1 MSGPAVPAL
10 GRKERTSGA
19 GVTVSPACHTA
30 KVCESAG
37 RGFRGKAAP
46 RRSNRMTRRVPG
58 ARKGALR
65 IGGPRDKKPGASP
78 WVVRTETAG
87 ALSKLAPHRG
97 LARETRGVRPPPRP
111 GAAPAEPAP
120 PGALS
125 SPLCR
130 QGPTGRGEARGGCGP
145 DSCQELR
152 GCLNPGP
159 DRSSPPR
166 AAPPRDAH
174 LARKR
179 PREQQLQRLPLQLHQ
194 AGVAV
199 LAPDAA
205 IRPGGGAAAAAG
217 ARGAGAEA
225 RRAAQGARR
234 AGANARGGGARRAR
248 KGARG

>member
-30 KVCESAG
+30 KVCGSAR

-46 RRSNRMTRRVPG
+46 RRSNRMTQRVRG

-97 LARETRGVRPPPRP
+97 LARETRRVRPPPRP

-120 PGALS
+120 PGVLS
-125 SPLCR
+125 SPLRR
-130 QGPTGRGEARGGCGP
+130 QGPTGRGEARRGCGP

-159 DRSSPPR
+159 DRPSPPR
-166 AAPPRDAH
+166 AAHP
-174 LARKR
+174 ARR
-179 PREQQLQRLPLQLHQ
+179 SPC
-194 AGVAV
+194 
-199 LAPDAA
+199 
-205 IRPGGGAAAAAG
+205 PGKALGAAASAPASSAPPG
-217 ARGAGAEA
+217 GRCSSRTRRRDLTRGRS
-225 RRAAQGARR
+225 RRRCRSLGSPCRSPASRPGSPASWCQCPGRR
-234 AGANARGGGARRAR
+234 GPGSP
-248 KGARG
+248 